1 MQCKK
6 TIEHRIR
13 TPYKA
18 TGLVVNSREKI
29 LKPLGMISRRGKKKM
44 MYDTHRFFAT
54 IPKNVISSIV
64 LALERSE
71 RAYITTKLFFI

>member
-1 MQCKK
+1 
-6 TIEHRIR
+6 
-13 TPYKA
+13 
-18 TGLVVNSREKI
+18 
-29 LKPLGMISRRGKKKM
+29 M

-71 RAYITTKLFFI
+71 RAYITKLFFYLVGFQLYNLKSSRRKACSVHFDKC